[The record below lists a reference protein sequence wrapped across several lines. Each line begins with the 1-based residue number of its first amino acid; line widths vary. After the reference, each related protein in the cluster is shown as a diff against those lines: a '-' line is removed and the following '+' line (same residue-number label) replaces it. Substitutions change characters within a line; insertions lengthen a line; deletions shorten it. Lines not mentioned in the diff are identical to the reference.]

1 MAPKSILKKTTDLT
15 KVPSGDAGTTK
26 ADRARETALYHA
38 NLIQAQKDVE
48 SEILEALEALIE
60 FPTDP
65 NASTVHPS
73 PSDVTAFTQY
83 VLPFQPS
90 DYDSLLEERRIA
102 GKCGY
107 VFCSKPPKKTSGG
120 GKFKIVGKKKGQEFK
135 VVEREKM
142 DCWCS
147 VDCAR
152 RALYVKVQLDEEPAW
167 QRRSGA
173 SPQIE
178 VLVGDQGDYEE
189 GRIAKVEE
197 AKLKAQMESLA
208 LERGDAE
215 KPGRAE
221 RMIKE
226 VVEKDDIAAPPSPSN
241 DEPHDTIEG
250 YGPKGI
256 NLVMRPKIKEHGSEV
271 GDREWDI

>member
-1 MAPKSILKKTTDLT
+1 MAPKSILKKTAGLA
-15 KVPSGDAGTTK
+15 KAPSGEAGTTK

-65 NASTVHPS
+65 SASALNP
-73 PSDVTAFTQY
+73 PASDVSAFLEY

-90 DYDSLLEERRIA
+90 DYDSLLDERRIA

-107 VFCSKPPKKTSGG
+107 VFCNKPPKKTTGG

-167 QRRSGA
+167 LRRSGA

-178 VLVGDQGDYEE
+178 VLVGDQDENEE

-197 AKLKAQMESLA
+197 AKLKAQMEALA

-221 RMIKE
+221 RMIKG
-226 VVEKDDIAAPPSPSN
+226 VVEKDEISAPASPSN

-256 NLVMRPKIKEHGSEV
+256 NLVLRPKVKEHGGDI